1 MRLPHDLHLKNRSTA
16 IIADNELGAL
26 SKEVSFVAE
35 EPEPP
40 RTTRR
45 KQQVIVVG
53 DSNLLTSSRE
63 VCCLCGAHIQEA
75 VKWLVK

>member
-1 MRLPHDLHLKNRSTA
+1 MRLPHDLHLQNRSTA

-63 VCCLCGAHIQEA
+63 VCCLCGAPHSGGCEVA
-75 VKWLVK
+75 C